1 MLLLGA
7 DAAWAADGSIF
18 AVEATVE
25 ELDNGLVV
33 IVAEDHRT
41 DTVALHITYGV
52 GSRDEQA
59 GEFGCAHLFEHL
71 MFEGSAHV
79 PTNMFDEWLT
89 AAGGSNN
96 AYTSRDV
103 TAYHM
108 TFPSGALDLALFL
121 ESDRLAFLDAGLVE
135 ENVAN
140 QQSVVLQER
149 AEGYAE
155 PNGRD
160 WDALGRLMY
169 PADHPYHH
177 SVIGTVADVEGF
189 EIDKVR
195 SFWERHYRPDN
206 AVLAIVG
213 AVDTDEALTRVRH
226 WFSDVPRAD
235 AALERETG
243 ELPAPRA
250 GLRGMLEDDVEERT
264 LWLAWPAVPAT
275 HADAPAL
282 DVLANIMSN
291 GRGTRL
297 DDDLYFEKSTA
308 SYVGMFAPMGERAGS
323 MMAILSSE
331 KTPLPKL
338 HKKVLKHLEKLEKK
352 PPTAAEVDRAKRSIY
367 GSLIDRTERPED
379 VAEALVDCH
388 RTFGEPDCMPS
399 EWGRYDAVSA
409 DDVLRVARKY
419 LIGVEPY
426 ALSVVPRDDDG
437 ALDGSELVELP

>member
-52 GSRDEQA
+52 GSGDEEA

-71 MFEGSAHV
+71 MFEGSANV

-108 TFPSGALDLALFL
+108 TFPSGGLDLALFL
-121 ESDRLAFLDAGLVE
+121 ESDRLAYLDAGLVVD
-135 ENVAN
+135 NVAN

-149 AEGYAE
+149 AESYAE

-160 WDALGRLMY
+160 WDAFGRLVY
-169 PADHPYHH
+169 PEEHPYHH
-177 SVIGTVADVEGF
+177 PVIGTVADVEGF
-189 EIDKVR
+189 QIDKVR
-195 SFWERHYRPDN
+195 GFWRRHYRPEN
-206 AVLAIVG
+206 AVMAIVG
-213 AVDTDEALTRVRH
+213 AVDTEEALSRVRH
-226 WFSDVPRAD
+226 WFSDVPAVPGEGARD
-235 AALERETG
+235 RS
-243 ELPAPRA
+243 ELPAPRR
-250 GLRGMLEDDVEERT
+250 GLRGVVEDDVEERT
-264 LWLAWPAVPAT
+264 LWLGWPAVPN
-275 HADAPAL
+275 HHPDEAPL
-282 DVLANIMSN
+282 DVLSNIMSN

-297 DDDLYFEKSTA
+297 DDALYYEKPVTT
-308 SYVGMFAPMGERAGS
+308 YVSMFTPFGERAGVA
-323 MMAILSSE
+323 MMLASSD
-331 KTPLPKL
+331 KTPLEKVYKKL
-338 HKKVLKHLEKLEKK
+338 LKQLGRLEKS
-352 PPTAAEVDRAKRSIY
+352 PPTAAEVDRAKQAIY
-367 GSLIDRTERPED
+367 GNLLDSSERPED
-379 VAEALVDCH
+379 VAEGLADCY
-388 RTFGEPDCMPS
+388 RLTGEADCGPAD
-399 EWGRYDAVSA
+399 WARYEAVTA

-419 LIGVEPY
+419 LLDVEPY
-426 ALSVVPRDDDG
+426 ALSVVPRGDDG
-437 ALDGSELVELP
+437 ALEGSVPVELP